1 MEAFPG
7 DLELEDGLPQLIII
21 AIVGLASVYVF
32 ARLFTDTESAV
43 DYTIP
48 EPEQLHPDWKGEVLD
63 EPSLNISGSS
73 AIQCYA
79 PATGQLLGLVN
90 PATPDGIDRAIRRAQ
105 EAQKSWATTNFSE
118 RRRVLQTLL
127 KFVLENQEPIAR
139 AACLDS
145 GKTRVD
151 ASFGEI
157 LVTVEKLK
165 WTIKHGSRAL
175 KPEKRPTNLLMM
187 YKSNEVKW
195 EPLGIVS
202 ALVSW
207 NYPFHNLLGPTIS
220 AIFAGNGII
229 VKGSEQTAWSSQY
242 FTSIARGALSAC
254 GHDENLIQSVI
265 CWPSVAPYLT
275 SHPAISHLT
284 FIGSQE
290 IAYKV
295 ATSAAKSLTECC
307 LELGGKDAAI
317 LLDDIKDI
325 DRVVATIIR
334 GTFQSAGQNC
344 IGIERVIC
352 LPKIYDKVIP
362 LLQPIVESLRPGSAL
377 NSKSGAPVVD
387 VGASV
392 SSAGFSKVENLIADA
407 VKQGA
412 RLLVGGKQF
421 HHPDYPKGHY
431 FSPTLLVDVIPSM
444 KIASTE
450 LFAPV
455 CLLMRASSISDA
467 IAIANGTEY
476 GLGSSVF
483 GSSSEDLERVTR
495 ELKAG
500 MVAVNDF
507 AAYYAVQLP
516 FGGVKGSGYGRF
528 AGEEGL
534 RSLSAQ
540 KSIIRDRF
548 PGLIKTAIPG
558 PLQLPLANEQRA
570 WDMCKGIVEFGY
582 GETLSRQIGGIRK
595 LIGI

>member
-1 MEAFPG
+1 LTIKDYA
-7 DLELEDGLPQLIII
+7 LALLLI
-21 AIVGLASVYVF
+21 Y
-32 ARLFTDTESAV
+32 
-43 DYTIP
+43 YQIP
-48 EPEQLHPDWKGEVLD
+48 
-63 EPSLNISGSS
+63 GSS

-79 PATGQLLGLVN
+79 PATGQLLALVN
-90 PATPDGIDRAIRRAQ
+90 PSTPEGIDRAIARAQ
-105 EAQKSWATTNFSE
+105 KAQKSWATTDFSQ
-118 RRRVLQTLL
+118 RRKVLQTLL
-127 KFVLENQEPIAR
+127 KFILENQESIAR

-157 LVTVEKLK
+157 LVTVEKIK

-175 KPEKRPTNLLMM
+175 KPAKRPTNLLMM

-195 EPLGIVS
+195 EPLGIV
-202 ALVSW
+202 AACVSW
-207 NYPFHNLLGPTIS
+207 NYPFHNLLGPIIS

-242 FTSIARGALSAC
+242 FTSIARGALTAC
-254 GHDENLIQSVI
+254 GHDENIIQSVI
-265 CWPSVAPYLT
+265 CWPAVAPHLT

-295 ATSAAKSLTECC
+295 AASAAKSLTECC

-352 LPKIYDKVIP
+352 LPEIYSKLIP
-362 LLQPIVESLRPGSAL
+362 LLQPIIKSLRPGSAL
-377 NSKSGAPVVD
+377 SSNSCSPVVD
-387 VGASV
+387 VGASI
-392 SSAGFSKVENLIADA
+392 SSDGFSKVESLISDA

-412 RLLVGGKQF
+412 KLLVGGKQF
-421 HHPDYPKGHY
+421 NHPDYPKGHY
-431 FSPTLLVDVIPSM
+431 FSPTLLVDVTSSM
-444 KIASTE
+444 EIASTE

-455 CLLMRASSISDA
+455 CLLMQASSISDA

-483 GSSSEDLERVTR
+483 GSNSADLERVTR
-495 ELKAG
+495 ELKVG

-528 AGEEGL
+528 AGKEGL

-540 KSIIRDRF
+540 KSIIRDRL

-558 PLQLPLANEQRA
+558 PLQLPLKNEQRA

-582 GETLSRQIGGIRK
+582 GESLARQFGGIRK

>member
-1 MEAFPG
+1 MQT
-7 DLELEDGLPQLIII
+7 QLFGTR
-21 AIVGLASVYVF
+21 AT
-32 ARLFTDTESAV
+32 FTV
-43 DYTIP
+43 
-48 EPEQLHPDWKGEVLD
+48 
-63 EPSLNISGSS
+63 
-73 AIQCYA
+73 
-79 PATGQLLGLVN
+79 
-90 PATPDGIDRAIRRAQ
+90 
-105 EAQKSWATTNFSE
+105 TN
-118 RRRVLQTLL
+118 
-127 KFVLENQEPIAR
+127 KFLI
-139 AACLDS
+139 
-145 GKTRVD
+145 
-151 ASFGEI
+151 
-157 LVTVEKLK
+157 
-165 WTIKHGSRAL
+165 
-175 KPEKRPTNLLMM
+175 
-187 YKSNEVKW
+187 
-195 EPLGIVS
+195 
-202 ALVSW
+202 
-207 NYPFHNLLGPTIS
+207 
-220 AIFAGNGII
+220 
-229 VKGSEQTAWSSQY
+229 
-242 FTSIARGALSAC
+242 GALTAC
-254 GHDENLIQSVI
+254 GHDDNLIQSVI
-265 CWPSVAPYLT
+265 CWPSVAPHLT

-290 IAYKV
+290 IAYRV
-295 ATSAAKSLTECC
+295 AASAAKRLTECC
-307 LELGGKDAAI
+307 LELGGKDPVI

-352 LPKIYDKVIP
+352 LPEIYDKVIP
-362 LLQPIVESLRPGSAL
+362 LLQPIVKTLRPGSAL
-377 NSKSGAPVVD
+377 TSNSCSPVVD
-387 VGASV
+387 VGASI

-412 RLLVGGKQF
+412 RLLVGGKRF
-421 HHPDYPKGHY
+421 NHPDYPKGHY
-431 FSPTLLVDVIPSM
+431 FSPTLLVDVTPSM

-467 IAIANGTEY
+467 IAIANGTEF

-483 GSSSEDLERVTR
+483 GSSSADLERVTR
-495 ELKAG
+495 EIKAG

-548 PGLIKTAIPG
+548 PGLIKTSIPG
-558 PLQLPLANEQRA
+558 PLQLPLKNEQRA

-582 GETLSRQIGGIRK
+582 GETFARQFGGIRK

>member
-1 MEAFPG
+1 M
-7 DLELEDGLPQLIII
+7 
-21 AIVGLASVYVF
+21 
-32 ARLFTDTESAV
+32 
-43 DYTIP
+43 
-48 EPEQLHPDWKGEVLD
+48 
-63 EPSLNISGSS
+63 
-73 AIQCYA
+73 
-79 PATGQLLGLVN
+79 
-90 PATPDGIDRAIRRAQ
+90 
-105 EAQKSWATTNFSE
+105 
-118 RRRVLQTLL
+118 L
-127 KFVLENQEPIAR
+127 KFILQNQESIAR

-165 WTIKHGSRAL
+165 WSIKHGSRAL

-195 EPLGIVS
+195 EPLGIV
-202 ALVSW
+202 AACVSW
-207 NYPFHNLLGPTIS
+207 NYPFHNLLGPIIS

-265 CWPSVAPYLT
+265 CWPSVAPHLT

-284 FIGSQE
+284 FIGSQD

-295 ATSAAKSLTECC
+295 AASAAKSLTECC

-334 GTFQSAGQNC
+334 GVFQSAGQNC

-352 LPKIYDKVIP
+352 LPNIYNKIIP
-362 LLQPIVESLRPGSAL
+362 LLQPIIESLRPGSAL
-377 NSKSGAPVVD
+377 NSDSVD
-387 VGASV
+387 VGASI
-392 SSAGFSKVENLIADA
+392 SSAGFSKLESLISDA
-407 VKQGA
+407 VAQGA
-412 RLLVGGKQF
+412 KLLVGGKQF
-421 HHPDYPKGHY
+421 SHPHYPKGHY
-431 FSPTLLVDVIPSM
+431 FSPTLLVDVTPSM

-467 IAIANGTEY
+467 IALANGTEY

-483 GSSSEDLERVTR
+483 GSNTTDLELVTR

-534 RSLSAQ
+534 RSLCAQ
-540 KSIIRDRF
+540 KSIIRDRW
-548 PGLIKTAIPG
+548 PGVIKTAIPG
-558 PLQLPLANEQRA
+558 PLQLPLKNEKRA

-582 GETLSRQIGGIRK
+582 GESFGRQVGGIRK
-595 LIGI
+595 LVGV